1 MTKKD
6 KPIAINVDEIDMD
19 LMKER
24 TTDLPGL
31 IEYAHSI
38 GGFSIIPTEE
48 GEIKGQAMSAMK
60 EQTDMQ
66 MHQIYEQMQLLAKQA
81 NKLKKRADI
90 SIEIYNA
97 HMRFKPVMGKVYFLY
112 EKKDNNKVL
121 SMVSPNEWGN
131 SMPFEKFIAKVKLLA
146 DHTWEILE
154 EDL

>member
-1 MTKKD
+1 MD
-6 KPIAINVDEIDMD
+6 KGKIMESGTH
-19 LMKER
+19 KE
-24 TTDLPGL
+24 
-31 IEYAHSI
+31 
-38 GGFSIIPTEE
+38 
-48 GEIKGQAMSAMK
+48 
-60 EQTDMQ
+60 
-66 MHQIYEQMQLLAKQA
+66 LLAKQA